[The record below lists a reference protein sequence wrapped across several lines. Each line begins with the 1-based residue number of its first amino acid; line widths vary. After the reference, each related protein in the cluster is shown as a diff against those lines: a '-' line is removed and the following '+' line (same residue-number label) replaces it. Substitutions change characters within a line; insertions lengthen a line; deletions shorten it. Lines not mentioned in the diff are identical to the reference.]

1 MKIYDIETIEPKGI
15 LSWFKKIC
23 AIPHGS
29 FKEHALVQ
37 MLQDNLKK
45 TDCEIITFSSGAFL
59 VRKKAT
65 PGLEKLPWVML
76 QGHTDMVQVKED
88 NLDIDMSKT
97 PIKPYYDTEKKWIK
111 AEGTS
116 LGADNGIAI
125 AIMMEVLTN
134 PDVAHG
140 PIECLFT
147 TGEEVDSTI
156 CMKSIP
162 KGCFKSKQIINLD
175 CDDDTSIFVGS
186 GSCSAISIDHKYK
199 ENDLTNDG
207 QNWQIKLSNF
217 TGGHSGGN
225 IHLAHINPIIMLATA
240 LYEFAKHDDLNII
253 TWEGGFVDNA
263 IPTYCNI
270 SIKIPNNTIDKLK
283 KIIDKHF
290 TNAKII
296 AQGHDNQAIINYE
309 TISLPATNKMLS
321 IKDSL
326 SLLRMLYLLPNGMY
340 NQNKSVGCMFNSSN
354 LGKIR
359 LSNCECELGLSSR
372 SFIDSDC
379 LQIANK
385 IVDFCR
391 LFKIRKKET
400 SINLACGAWLVP
412 DIEKSSLI
420 QTWRNNFVK
429 IHNMQPKIL
438 SIAGGL
444 EIADIIKKSPQMVNN
459 SLSCGPKI
467 IMEHSTSEA
476 VIVDSI
482 TNLWNVL
489 TLTLKE
495 IK

>member
-1 MKIYDIETIEPKGI
+1 MKIYDIDTIEPKGI

-29 FKEHALVQ
+29 YKEQALNQ
-37 MLQDNLKK
+37 MLQENLKK
-45 TDCEIITFSSGAFL
+45 ANCEIKVFSSGAFL
-59 VRKKAT
+59 ARKKAT
-65 PGLEKLPWVML
+65 PGLEKLPWIML

-111 AEGTS
+111 ADGTS

-134 PDVAHG
+134 PNVVHG

-147 TGEEVDSTI
+147 IGEEVDSTI

-175 CDDDTSIFVGS
+175 SDDDTTIFVGS
-186 GSCSAISIDHKYK
+186 GSCATINIEHNYK
-199 ENDLTNDG
+199 ENVPTNDG
-207 QNWQIKLSNF
+207 ENWQIKFANF
-217 TGGHSGGN
+217 TGGHSGSN
-225 IHLAHINPIIMLATA
+225 IHLPHINPIILAA
-240 LYEFAKHDDLNII
+240 VVLYEFAKHNNLNII
-253 TWEGGFVDNA
+253 SWEGGFVDNA
-263 IPTYCNI
+263 IPTYSNI
-270 SIKIPNNTIDKLK
+270 KIKIPNNTIDELK
-283 KIIDKHF
+283 KIMDKQF

-296 AQGHDNQAIINYE
+296 AQGHDDQATINYE
-309 TISLPATNKMLS
+309 SINLSNNDKMLS
-321 IKDSL
+321 TKDSL
-326 SLLRMLYLLPNGMY
+326 LLLKMLYMLPNGMY
-340 NQNKSVGCMFNSSN
+340 SQNMHAGCMFNSSN

-359 LSNCECELGLSSR
+359 LNNCLCKLGLSSR

-385 IVDFCR
+385 IIDFCR
-391 LFKIRKKET
+391 LFKIRKKEIN
-400 SINLACGAWLVP
+400 INLACRAWLVP
-412 DIEKSSLI
+412 NIEKSSLI
-420 QTWRNNFVK
+420 QIWRNNFFK
-429 IHNMQPKIL
+429 IHNIQPKIV

-444 EIADIIKKSPQMVNN
+444 EIADIIKKSPQMIYN

-467 IMEHSTSEA
+467 IMAHSTLEA
-476 VIVDSI
+476 VMVDSI
-482 TNLWNVL
+482 INLWNIL

-495 IK
+495 IR